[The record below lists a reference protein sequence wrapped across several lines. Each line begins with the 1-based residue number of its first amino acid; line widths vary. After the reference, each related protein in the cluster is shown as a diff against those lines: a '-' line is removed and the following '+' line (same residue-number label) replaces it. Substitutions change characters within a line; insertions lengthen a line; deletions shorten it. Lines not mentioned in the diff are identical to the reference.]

1 MDFSLAPAQEELQA
15 AVIEF
20 ARGELND
27 ALRERDHA
35 SVFSRE
41 GFRKC
46 AEFGVQGLPVPP
58 EYGGQGEGL
67 TTTIAVMEGLGYG
80 CRDAGLLFSI
90 NASMWTNSI
99 PILVFGSEEQK
110 RKYLPPLCRGEL
122 VGANGGSEPEAG
134 SDIFSLRTRAV
145 RDGDHYVLDGSKTYV
160 TNAQV
165 ADLIVTYATLNRE
178 WGLTGICA
186 FVVERGMPGLRVG
199 GELHKMGLRTSPMAE
214 VFFEGCRVPAA
225 NLLGR
230 AGRGAAVF
238 NCAMEWERGCILAT
252 CLGAMRRQLE
262 QCIAH
267 ARERKQ
273 FGHAIGD
280 FQSVSNR
287 IVDMKLRLDA
297 ARMLVYRIG
306 WLKDAGKPAELEAA
320 EAKLFT
326 SEAFVQSSLD
336 AVRTFGG
343 YGFMSE
349 AEVERDVRD
358 AIGSLFSSGT
368 SDIQRNIIAR
378 KLGL

>member
-1 MDFSLAPAQEELQA
+1 LDFGLTPAQEELQA

-20 ARGELND
+20 AKRELND
-27 ALRERDHA
+27 GLRERDHA
-35 SVFSRE
+35 SLFSHE
-41 GFRKC
+41 GWRRC
-46 AEFGVQGLPVPP
+46 AEFGIHALPIPP
-58 EYGGQGEGL
+58 AYGGQGEGL

-90 NASMWTNSI
+90 NASLWTNSI
-99 PILVFGSEEQK
+99 PILAFGSEEQK
-110 RKYLPPLCRGEL
+110 QKYLPGLCRGEL
-122 VGANGGSEPEAG
+122 IGANGGSEPGAG
-134 SDIFSLRTRAV
+134 SDIFGLRTRAV
-145 RDGDHYVLDGSKTYV
+145 RDGDHYVLEGSKTYV

-186 FVVERGMPGLRVG
+186 FVVERGTRGLRIG

-214 VFFEGCRVPAA
+214 VFFEDCRVPAA

-262 QCIAH
+262 QCIEYAG
-267 ARERKQ
+267 ERKQ
-273 FGHAIGD
+273 FGRTIGE

-287 IVDMKLRLDA
+287 IADMKLRLDA
-297 ARMLVYRIG
+297 ARLLVYRIG
-306 WLKDAGKPAELEAA
+306 WLKDAGRTAELEAA
-320 EAKLFT
+320 IAKLFT

-336 AVRTFGG
+336 AMRTFGG
-343 YGFMSE
+343 YGFMTE
-349 AEVERDVRD
+349 LEVERDARD

>member
-1 MDFSLAPAQEELQA
+1 MDFALTPAQSELQG

-27 ALRERDHA
+27 RLRERDHG
-35 SVFSRE
+35 SIFSAD
-41 GFRKC
+41 GWRKC
-46 AEFGVQGLPVPP
+46 ADFGIQGLPIPP
-58 EYGGQGEGL
+58 EYGGQGADL

-90 NASMWTNSI
+90 NASMWTNAI
-99 PILVFGSEEQK
+99 PILAFGSEEQK
-110 RKYLPPLCRGEL
+110 RRYLPPLCRGEL
-122 VGANGGSEPEAG
+122 IGANGGSEPEAG

-145 RDGDHYVLDGSKTYV
+145 RDGDHYVLDGAKTYV

-165 ADLIVTYATLNRE
+165 ADLIVTYATVDRSY
-178 WGLTGICA
+178 GLHGITA
-186 FVVERGMPGLRVG
+186 FVVERGTPGLRIL

-214 VFFEGCRVPAA
+214 VAFEGVRVAVA
-225 NLLGR
+225 NRLGR
-230 AGRGAAVF
+230 EGRGAAVF

-262 QCIAH
+262 QCIDH
-267 ARERKQ
+267 ARTRKQ

-287 IVDMKLRLDA
+287 IADMRLRLDA

-306 WLKDAGKPAELEAA
+306 WLKDRGQPSELEAA
-320 EAKLFT
+320 MAKLYT

-343 YGFMSE
+343 YGFMTE
-349 AEVERDVRD
+349 AEIERDVRD

-368 SDIQRNIIAR
+368 SDVQRNIIAT